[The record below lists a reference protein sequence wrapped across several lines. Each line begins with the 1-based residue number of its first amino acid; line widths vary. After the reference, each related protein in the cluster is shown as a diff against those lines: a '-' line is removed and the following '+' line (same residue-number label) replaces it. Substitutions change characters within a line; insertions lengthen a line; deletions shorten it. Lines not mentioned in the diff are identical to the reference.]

1 MSAAALLEKTPH
13 PTDDEIDNA
22 MVGNLCRC
30 GMYQRIR
37 SAIHRA
43 SGSADTRKGA

>member
-1 MSAAALLEKTPH
+1 
-13 PTDDEIDNA
+13 

-37 SAIHRA
+37 RAVHRA
-43 SGSADTRKGA
+43 AQGA